1 MSGSSKKMK
10 ANERREYILSLL
22 KQKGVPITGSSL
34 AEEMN
39 VTRQVI
45 VGDVSLLKAKN
56 EPIVATSQGYMYMTD
71 GKEELAYQRTIVCQH
86 QGEDTEVELNIL
98 VDHGAH
104 VQDVVVEHPIY
115 GDLTARLRISNRRDV
130 KKFIEKIHSTNAS
143 YLLELTGGIHTHTIA
158 ADNVEALNEAEEALA
173 EAGILMKNNA

>member
-1 MSGSSKKMK
+1 MSQSSKKMK

-22 KQKGVPITGSSL
+22 KQRGTPVTGGSL

-45 VGDVSLLKAKN
+45 VGDVSLLKARN
-56 EPIVATSQGYMYMTD
+56 EPIVATSQGYMYMND
-71 GKEELAYQRTIVCQH
+71 GKEELTYQRTIVCQH
-86 QGEDTEVELNIL
+86 QGADTELELNIL
-98 VDHGAH
+98 VDHGVH

-115 GDLTARLRISNRRDV
+115 GDLTAQLRISNRRDV
-130 KKFIEKIHSTNAS
+130 KKFIEKVHSTQAS

-158 ADNVEALNEAEEALA
+158 ADSKEALA
-173 EAGILMKNNA
+173 EAEAALEEAGILMEK